1 MADKPLDT
9 GDNGFPI
16 DGQKQTFDLG
26 VPDTSAQ
33 TNGQPGYGTYKPGVD
48 VSKGFLN
55 DDGTPKDLSKPTKTT
70 LAQYLSKVTQAK
82 EGSSKVTN
90 RYPVDPTVPTLP
102 L

>member
-55 DDGTPKDLSKPTKTT
+55 DDGRRVFLSR
-70 LAQYLSKVTQAK
+70 
-82 EGSSKVTN
+82 EGKFVADAVIE
-90 RYPVDPTVPTLP
+90 RL